1 MKKIDIISVI
11 LFIIAIVVSI
21 LNPYGNLI
29 ELAENGMYILIM
41 FIYFINIYV
50 NERILK
56 KSKQDNLKMLAEN
69 QLKIFYDKK
78 TKILLVASLVVFK
91 LIFGAIIL
99 GTTISKM
106 LMPLIIFKNNFVI
119 DNGMYLTILS
129 IIVETLVVI
138 VFTMKIINKNKGAY
152 AICL

>member
-69 QLKIFYDKK
+69 QLKIFYAKK
-78 TKILLVASLVVFK
+78 TKILLVASLLVFK

-106 LMPLIIFKNNFVI
+106 LMPLIIFKNNFFI

-138 VFTMKIINKNKGAY
+138 VFSMKIINKNKGAY

>member
-69 QLKIFYDKK
+69 QLKIFYAKK
-78 TKILLVASLVVFK
+78 TKILLVASLLVFK

-106 LMPLIIFKNNFVI
+106 LMPLIIFKNDFFI

-138 VFTMKIINKNKGAY
+138 VFSMKIINKNKGAY

>member
-129 IIVETLVVI
+129 IIVEILVVI